1 MASVVGESRAILGV
15 VPWIVVEG
23 LDKHYWNRR
32 DRWEDEGRG
41 ENRVGGGGLKGIY
54 IQPCVLDSDFFVT
67 PTIIYLHFT

>member
-41 ENRVGGGGLKGIY
+41 ENRVGGGAERYIY
-54 IQPCVLDSDFFVT
+54 SALCPGF
-67 PTIIYLHFT
+67 